1 MDAEFSLSQAR
12 FTNSPGADYVQYNVP
27 LMFSGGFVLGAQG
40 DKTGWFS
47 GTRLRTFG
55 PRPLKKDNSVKSRP
69 LCSLNTNVGYRGE
82 NWEAALECLNLLD
95 RKDNDI
101 EYFYARS
108 ATPGIEERHIHP
120 VEPRML
126 RARFTVHW

>member
-1 MDAEFSLSQAR
+1 
-12 FTNSPGADYVQYNVP
+12 
-27 LMFSGGFVLGAQG
+27 MFSGGFVLGAQG
-40 DKTGWFS
+40 EKTGWFS

-55 PRPLKKDNSVKSRP
+55 PRPLKEDNSVKSRL

-101 EYFYARS
+101 EYFYPRS
-108 ATPGIEERHIHP
+108 GRDDTEAERHIHP